1 MIKLSQYL
9 LYLYLHLDL
18 TGGKQIVNARCYTQ
32 ACVCVCVQMTRIPYP
47 AAETVMETVK
57 GHKDSMSAVM
67 DFASK

>member
-1 MIKLSQYL
+1 M
-9 LYLYLHLDL
+9 
-18 TGGKQIVNARCYTQ
+18 
-32 ACVCVCVQMTRIPYP
+32 CVCADGEDSLS

>member
-1 MIKLSQYL
+1 MHADI
-9 LYLYLHLDL
+9 H
-18 TGGKQIVNARCYTQ
+18 RR
-32 ACVCVCVQMTRIPYP
+32 ACVCVCVQMTRISYP